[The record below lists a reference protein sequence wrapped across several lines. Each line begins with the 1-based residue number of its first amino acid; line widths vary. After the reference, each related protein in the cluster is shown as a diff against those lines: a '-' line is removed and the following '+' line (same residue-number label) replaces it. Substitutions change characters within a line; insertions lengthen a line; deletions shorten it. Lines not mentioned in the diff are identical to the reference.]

1 MSARP
6 GAIKNM
12 LHNKNEIVTRGR
24 LLNHAMLF
32 EPCENELRD
41 LSFVGS
47 RIKKQEGICF
57 CGMTLHLHR

>member
-32 EPCENELRD
+32 EPCENEL
-41 LSFVGS
+41 
-47 RIKKQEGICF
+47 
-57 CGMTLHLHR
+57 